1 MPNLELVKLMMP
13 QAVLQIFIYLR
24 NLLRYLLS
32 LTHVEVE
39 YLFLLLCV
47 PDLMHQ
53 LILEHL
59 IGDHGRIEIPLDI
72 LGHLESFL
80 CQLPKLLLEVI
91 HTVIH
96 ERIVLAESIHYA
108 VQLFIVCLEVLLPAF
123 YCPLET
129 VQLVFDRC

>member
-1 MPNLELVKLMMP
+1 MPNLELMKFMMP
-13 QAVLQIFIYLR
+13 QAILQIFIYLR
-24 NLLRYLLS
+24 NLLRYFLS

-47 PDLMHQ
+47 PNLMHQ

-80 CQLPKLLLEVI
+80 CQLPKLLLKVI

>member
-13 QAVLQIFIYLR
+13 QAILQIFIYLR
-24 NLLRYLLS
+24 NLLRYFLS

-39 YLFLLLCV
+39 YFFLLLCV

-80 CQLPKLLLEVI
+80 CQLPKLLLKVI

>member
-13 QAVLQIFIYLR
+13 QAILQIFIYLR
-24 NLLRYLLS
+24 NLLRYFLS

-39 YLFLLLCV
+39 YFFLLLCV
-47 PDLMHQ
+47 PNLMHQ

>member
-13 QAVLQIFIYLR
+13 QAILQIFIYLR

-47 PDLMHQ
+47 PNLMHQ

-80 CQLPKLLLEVI
+80 CQLPKLLLKVI

>member
-13 QAVLQIFIYLR
+13 QAILQIFIYLR
-24 NLLRYLLS
+24 NLLRYFLS

-39 YLFLLLCV
+39 YFFLLLCV
-47 PDLMHQ
+47 PNLMHQ

-80 CQLPKLLLEVI
+80 CQLPKLLLKVI

>member
-13 QAVLQIFIYLR
+13 QAILQIFIYLR
-24 NLLRYLLS
+24 NLLRYFLS

-39 YLFLLLCV
+39 YFFLLLCV

-80 CQLPKLLLEVI
+80 CQLPKLLLKVI

-123 YCPLET
+123 YSPLET